1 MNIKRL
7 SIMAIG
13 GALLCGAASCSK
25 SGDNNT
31 TSKSESTEIS
41 SVPFAFDLKNAKKC
55 YEISSTDD
63 ATKYTLS
70 IETTVLWPEKIDG
83 YDLSSL
89 QDTIINL
96 IAGKRMPTI
105 DEAILSYVD
114 NAASYELGDKITEV
128 DSVPTIS
135 PFNTAFYAQTDVTI
149 PEISTDMITIRCVT
163 DQYLGGAH
171 NMTGSTILTYD
182 LKNGIFISDKWL
194 FKNTEA
200 PELINAIKESIAA
213 ETNMTVAELE
223 QTKLVTDIPI
233 SDDVYLQD
241 GMIVFHYN
249 PYAVLPYSF
258 GTIDAAVSPYLIKD
272 LLTPA
277 AQKML
282 VSE

>member
-13 GALLCGAASCSK
+13 GALLCGAVSCSK
-25 SGDNNT
+25 SRNGNMDSTSENT
-31 TSKSESTEIS
+31 KIS

-55 YEISSTDD
+55 YEISSIDD
-63 ATKYTLS
+63 TTKYTLS
-70 IETTVLWPEKIDG
+70 IEATVLWPEKIDG
-83 YDLSSL
+83 YDLASL

-96 IAGKRMPTI
+96 IAGKHVPTI
-105 DEAILSYVD
+105 DEAILSYVG
-114 NAASYELGDKITEV
+114 NAAVYELGDKITEI
-128 DSVPTIS
+128 DSVPAIS
-135 PFNTAFYAQTDVTI
+135 PFNTAFYAQTDITI

-171 NMTGSTILTYD
+171 NMTGSTVLTYD
-182 LKNGIFISDKWL
+182 LKNGIFISNKWL
-194 FKNTEA
+194 FKDTES
-200 PELINAIKESIAA
+200 PELLNAIKESIAA
-213 ETNMTVAELE
+213 ETNMTIAELE
-223 QTKLVTDIPI
+223 QTKLVTEIPI
-233 SDDVYLQD
+233 PDDVYLQD

-258 GTIDAAVSPYLIKD
+258 GTIDASVSPYLIKD

-282 VSE
+282 ASE

>member
-1 MNIKRL
+1 MNIKLL

-25 SGDNNT
+25 SGDKNT
-31 TSKSESTEIS
+31 DSESACAEIC
-41 SVPFAFDLKNAKKC
+41 SVPFTFDLKNAKKC
-55 YEISSTDD
+55 YEISSADD
-63 ATKYTLS
+63 TTKYTLS
-70 IETTVLWPEKIDG
+70 IEATILWPEKIDG
-83 YDLSSL
+83 YDLTPL
-89 QDTIINL
+89 QDTIISL
-96 IAGKRMPTI
+96 IAGKHMPTI

-114 NAASYELGDKITEV
+114 NAAVYELGDKITKV
-128 DSVPTIS
+128 DSVPAIS
-135 PFNTAFYAQTDVTI
+135 PFNTAFYAQTDMTI
-149 PEISTDMITIRCVT
+149 TEISTDMITIRCVT

-171 NMTGSTILTYD
+171 NMTGSTVLTYD
-182 LKNGIFISDKWL
+182 LKNRIFISDEWL
-194 FKNTEA
+194 FNNTES
-200 PELINAIKESIAA
+200 PELLNAIKESIAA

-223 QTKLVTDIPI
+223 QTKLVTEIPI
-233 SDDVYLQD
+233 ADDVYLQD

-258 GTIDAAVSPYLIKD
+258 GTIDAPVSPYLIKD